1 MSPAPAL
8 LLAQIFYLNIPYFQL
23 KKENNGKLSLEGEVN
38 LGREK
43 IVVRLTTNTLLG
55 DGQWHHVTISRNRN
69 EVHLGI
75 DLDNNPKTAKGTGY

>member
-1 MSPAPAL
+1 MSPALAL
-8 LLAQIFYLNIPYFQL
+8 LLQQIFYLNIPYFQL

-43 IVVRLTTNTLLG
+43 IVVRLTNTLLG

-69 EVHLGI
+69 KVHLGI
-75 DLDNNPKTAKGTGY
+75 DLDNDPITAKGTGY